1 MKKLLIACSMVGAC
15 ALVAC
20 ADPSVQGT
28 PKTQELSWFNVNTIV
43 TNGGTLAVLEGSDA
57 LCEIVNSK
65 FEIDSDID
73 NPVVFTAADSLTQQL
88 AKVTFTLDAA
98 VVPYGA
104 LQTFG
109 DENKPKVAFAIY
121 QNADD
126 GTATNFVAW
135 VGGSEWITLTGAT
148 VPDEG
153 TSYAL
158 AIEFDN
164 TDNGQ
169 KVKFSVGT
177 TEPSTAL
184 TYNSENWITY
194 TSSDPV
200 TNAVAVNFVGCGKV
214 ASFVGKQ
221 IYVSGEIVVIGGKGS
236 VEINNEAKAAFAET
250 IKGTAYGTV
259 DAFLAASAKEALSG
273 SSFQDNLLV
282 AEAYAL
288 GLVEKDSNGKM
299 VAKDDGALKVKANA
313 QARTADGS
321 IPVLLNIVPPTDSG
335 AKITYQL
342 LGSTDGVNYGLIE
355 GCDPVDE
362 QADIK
367 IPTGNVGS
375 GSGQYR
381 YFKVETKVLLESAN

>member
-28 PKTQELSWFNVNTIV
+28 PKTQELSWFNVTTSL

-73 NPVVFTAADSLTQQL
+73 NPVVFTAADSLTQQM
-88 AKVTFTLDAA
+88 AKVTFNLDAA

-109 DENKPKVAFAIY
+109 DENKPKVAFAIF
-121 QNADD
+121 QSNSE
-126 GTATNFVAW
+126 GTETNFVAW
-135 VGGSEWITLTGAT
+135 VGGQEWITLTGAT

-164 TDNGQ
+164 TDGN
-169 KVKFSVGT
+169 KVRFSVGGT
-177 TEPSTAL
+177 SLKNGTVE
-184 TYNSENWITY
+184 WISY
-194 TSSDPV
+194 GDS
-200 TNAVAVNFVGCGKV
+200 AVEGDDVKVNFVGCGKV
-214 ASFVGKQ
+214 SSFVGKQ

-236 VEINNEAKAAFAET
+236 VEINNEAKAAFEKVA
-250 IKGTAYGTV
+250 GQGGV
-259 DAFLAASAKEALSG
+259 DAFLASNAKE
-273 SSFQDNLLV
+273 SFGTSNIDSTLLV

-288 GLVEKDSNGKM
+288 GLIVKSGDTMEPLEDGN
-299 VAKDDGALKVKANA
+299 GALKVKADA
-313 QARTADGS
+313 QASTTGG
-321 IPVLLNIVPPTDSG
+321 IPVKLNIQPPDDSG
-335 AKITYQL
+335 ATISYQVQ
-342 LGSTDGVNYGLIE
+342 GSTDGTSFTPIDGTTATSIE
-355 GCDPVDE
+355 
-362 QADIK
+362 QIK
-367 IPTGNVGS
+367 IPTDYVDGS
-375 GSGQYR
+375 NDKPKYR
-381 YFKVETKVLLESAN
+381 FFKVVTTVTLKGGQTPAQQD